1 MKGITYMLKTED
13 KPVVYFD
20 SYPEFWMWNEENE
33 VASLHL
39 VYNHPHLGYTY
50 NVRTST
56 VLKKFEDGSFETRNT
71 MYKPVTEGIKNA
83 AIHEYL
89 CKNQREKL

>member
-1 MKGITYMLKTED
+1 MKGITCMLKTED

-20 SYPEFWMWNEENE
+20 SDPYFWMWNEETE
-33 VASLHL
+33 VASLNL
-39 VYNHPHLGYTY
+39 VYNHPRLGYCY

-71 MYKPVTEGIKNA
+71 MYKPVTEEIKNA
-83 AIHEYL
+83 TIYEWL
-89 CKNQREKL
+89 FKN